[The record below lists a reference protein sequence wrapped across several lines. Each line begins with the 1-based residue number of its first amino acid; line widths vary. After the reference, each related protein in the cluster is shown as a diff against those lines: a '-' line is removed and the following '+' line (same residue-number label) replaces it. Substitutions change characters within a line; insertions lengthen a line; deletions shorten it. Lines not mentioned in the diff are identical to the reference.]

1 LKHSSSL
8 TVSSCYG
15 EPFFHQMVFEEISSV
30 RVLIRSYPYSSG
42 ITITSILMTLL
53 YHGKESSERR

>member
-1 LKHSSSL
+1 
-8 TVSSCYG
+8 
-15 EPFFHQMVFEEISSV
+15 MVFEEISSV